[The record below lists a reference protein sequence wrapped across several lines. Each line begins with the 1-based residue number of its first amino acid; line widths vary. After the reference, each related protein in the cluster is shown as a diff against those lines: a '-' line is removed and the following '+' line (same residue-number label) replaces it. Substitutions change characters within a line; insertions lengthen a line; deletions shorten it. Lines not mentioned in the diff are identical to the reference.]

1 MRSPLGLAGA
11 SSERRRRMTRRLMP
25 VLGALAV
32 VALVL
37 GFLVASG
44 TSAEERTARA
54 YASAWQRGN
63 YEAMYRLLTP
73 GAQRGIPLDTFVAAH
88 RTAAATATAT
98 GFDPEPAEDDGD
110 GARVPFQIETNAF
123 GTLEEDLVVPVQKE
137 RVAWRAEMVFPGLR
151 RGEQLTRETRAP
163 ERGKILSHN
172 GRRIVSGPAEARKVA
187 PGAAASIAG
196 TLAPG
201 ETEAERE
208 LAYARGFPED
218 TPVGVSGLERALEPQ
233 VAGKPGGELRAG
245 SRVLASTEPQPAEE
259 IKSTIDLKIQAAAD
273 LALAGRFGG
282 IAAIEPRT
290 GKIRALAGIA
300 FSAPQPPGSVFKIIT
315 ATAALEEGLVKPGTE
330 FPVETRA
337 IVDGVDLENA
347 NGESCGGTFVN
358 SFAHSCN
365 SVFGPLGEKLGAEKL
380 VEAAER
386 FGFNEEP
393 SISGAAMSTIP
404 AAEEIDSPL
413 AVASTAIGQGQVLT
427 TPLLMANA
435 AATIANRGVLREPS
449 LIEDAP
455 VAEPKRVTS
464 AKVAR
469 IVERLMIEVVR
480 SGTGTAA
487 SLSPIA
493 VAGKT
498 GTAELESTQGDEAD
512 DETAIEV
519 DPGADT
525 DAWFAAYAPTRKPK
539 LAVGV
544 LFVRAGAGGTT
555 AAPAAKVVLSEAV
568 GGG

>member
-1 MRSPLGLAGA
+1 MRSPLGLAVA
-11 SSERRRRMTRRLMP
+11 STERRRRITRRLVP
-25 VLGALAV
+25 AVAALAI

-37 GFLVASG
+37 GFVVAG
-44 TSAEERTARA
+44 GMSAEERTARA

-63 YEAMYRLLTP
+63 YESMYRMLTP
-73 GAQRGIPLDTFVAAH
+73 AAQRGIELDTFVAAH
-88 RTAAATATAT
+88 RAAAATATAT
-98 GFDPEPAEDDGD
+98 RFEPGEAEDDAD
-110 GARVPFQIETNAF
+110 GARVPFRVTTNAF
-123 GTLEEDLVVPVQKE
+123 DTLEQDLHVPVREE
-137 RVAWRAEMVFPGLR
+137 RVAWRTEMVFPGLR
-151 RGEQLTRETRAP
+151 AEEKLTRETKAP
-163 ERGKILSHN
+163 ERGRILARN
-172 GRRIVSGPAEARKVA
+172 GRRIVSGPAEARKTA

-196 TLAPG
+196 TLAPA
-201 ETEAERE
+201 ETQAERE
-208 LAYARGFPED
+208 LVYARGFPED
-218 TPVGVSGLERALEPQ
+218 TPVGESGLEGALEPQ

-245 SRVLASTEPQPAEE
+245 SRVLASTEPRPAEE
-259 IKSTIDLKIQAAAD
+259 VRSTIDLNLQAAAD
-273 LALAGRFGG
+273 QALAGRFGG
-282 IAAIEPRT
+282 IAAIEPRS

-315 ATAALEEGLVKPGTE
+315 ATAALEEGLAKPGTE

-365 SVFGPLGEKLGAEKL
+365 SVFGPLGVKLGAGRL

-386 FGFNEEP
+386 FGFNEQP
-393 SISGAAMSTIP
+393 RIAGAAMSTIP

-435 AATIANRGVLREPS
+435 AATIANRGVQRDPS

-455 VAEPKRVTS
+455 AAEPRRVTS
-464 AKVAR
+464 ARVAR
-469 IVERLMIEVVR
+469 IVERMMVAVVQE
-480 SGTGTAA
+480 GTGTAA
-487 SLSPIA
+487 SLAPVA

-498 GTAELESTQGDEAD
+498 GTAELESTQGDAAD
-512 DETAIEV
+512 DEIEV

-525 DAWFAAYAPTRKPK
+525 DAWFAAYAPTKRPK

-544 LFVRAGAGGTT
+544 LFVRAGAGGET
-555 AAPAAKVVLSEAV
+555 AAPAARIVLDAAV
-568 GGG
+568 GR